1 MTQTFGNR
9 RSTGSTSHFAASNG
23 NATSAAMK
31 TVMDQKSTVEC
42 ILHTHI
48 IESRRQGSG
57 NTHVH
62 THTQYMYDCHAF
74 ILLLF

>member
-48 IESRRQGSG
+48 IESRRQGS
-57 NTHVH
+57 
-62 THTQYMYDCHAF
+62 
-74 ILLLF
+74 